1 MRPALHTWQPHHDL
15 DQFPLHICTVTAPQA
30 AATLVLPCLG
40 HLRFLFSFNIGKS
53 FKWPQFCNPLHQQM
67 LGCMWGVGGWR
78 KQSGVWDPGQSSYP
92 RSTLAVKA
100 GEGKK
105 EVIPSERSRER
116 LPTAMQTASLRLRAA
131 ACPSFIIGVP
141 IISLL
146 YVYRMNS
153 NRTHFSTLPPPPPTT
168 NHPLPPPQALSHF
181 YVILFFFVTP
191 WVYMDSLIRD
201 RI

>member
-1 MRPALHTWQPHHDL
+1 M
-15 DQFPLHICTVTAPQA
+15 AP
-30 AATLVLPCLG
+30 
-40 HLRFLFSFNIGKS
+40 I
-53 FKWPQFCNPLHQQM
+53 CNPLHQQM